1 MNKLF
6 VVYHTT
12 APVTQP
18 TAAADPTSRDL
29 RRQRY
34 KTTQCKNFCE
44 SGGYCI
50 FGSLCAFLHGPE
62 DARRFLLGG
71 DVLRYNEFDRTEALR
86 SACSVREQARRA
98 RQHGAE
104 SNPKQFPFSCE
115 LCQVRTN
122 TEQSLQQHFR
132 GRAHRTSLIKQSMA
146 PHDVARFNLLDGPS
160 RRAFIDQ
167 QFGDRPIVTLD
178 SWLDRNETARST
190 LHGIESHRARE

>member
-1 MNKLF
+1 MCCRLAACNSQHARSRVLQLALNLRHRATVILRHLLLLRDGQARKLS
-6 VVYHTT
+6 
-12 APVTQP
+12 AQI
-18 TAAADPTSRDL
+18 AI
-29 RRQRY
+29 
-34 KTTQCKNFCE
+34 N
-44 SGGYCI
+44 
-50 FGSLCAFLHGPE
+50 AFLHGPE